1 MFIRSVIR
9 ISTRRNPW
17 FTLSMLHI
25 VRSPSGES
33 FQITPIFTV
42 IMPMKR
48 SLSVEFRYWR

>member
-17 FTLSMLHI
+17 FTLSMLLI

-33 FQITPIFTV
+33 FQIIPIFTV

-48 SLSVEFRYWR
+48 SLPVKFRYW